1 MEDLLCPSCGAS
13 LRPTERDAS
22 SLELASDQPGPVAKT
37 ITWRA
42 DTAAGRVVGRF
53 QILATLGQGA
63 FGVVY
68 RAHDPQLDR
77 VVAIK
82 VPRGGLGREREGELF
97 LREARNVSQ
106 LRHPGIVPLYEVGE
120 ADGLPFLVS
129 HFVEGVTL
137 ADWLSAHKM
146 PPRQAADLVAALANA
161 LDYAHNLGI
170 VHRDLKPANIMLDGA
185 GQPQIMDF
193 GLAKRDAA
201 EITVTVDGQVLGTP
215 GYMSPEQAAGQAH
228 HVDRRCD
235 IYSLGVILY
244 LLLAGELPFRG
255 NLRMIVYQ
263 LLNEEPRRPR
273 ALNDQVPRD
282 LEAICLKAMAKD
294 PARRYATAEE
304 LAADLQRFLHG
315 EPVEARPAN
324 WLAQFYA
331 WAQRVQRVREAG
343 AVLVFIAI
351 VLIGWN
357 LLGQFSIAIGMGG
370 PGLRPTAP
378 LHLAGLLLLDFL
390 PLLAIGL
397 GTFWKRLG
405 AIWAGVLILPINIA
419 FIFAMLAGFLKYDY
433 GGLYAEPG
441 AVAPVFSLLVVQTS
455 LGWLLYLIA
464 LVAYYSNRNAM
475 RWSHFPGGP
484 IPSGTPPSAD

>member
-1 MEDLLCPSCGAS
+1 MDEVRASCGAS
-13 LRPTERDAS
+13 LHSTEREAS
-22 SLELASDQPGPVAKT
+22 SLELGSDQPGAVAKT
-37 ITWRA
+37 ITWQA
-42 DTAAGRVVGRF
+42 DAAAGRTVGRF
-53 QILATLGQGA
+53 QIMATVGQGA

-77 VVAIK
+77 IVAIK

-97 LREARNVSQ
+97 LREARSVSQ

-129 HFVEGVTL
+129 HFVDGVTL
-137 ADWLSAHKM
+137 ADWLSAHKL
-146 PPRQAADLVAALANA
+146 PPRQAAELMVALANA
-161 LDYAHNLGI
+161 LNYAHNLGI
-170 VHRDLKPANIMLDGA
+170 VHRDLKPANIMLDSA

-201 EITVTVDGQVLGTP
+201 EITVTVDGQMLGTP

-228 HVDRRCD
+228 HVDRRSD

-294 PARRYATAEE
+294 PARRYATAEQ
-304 LAADLQRFLHG
+304 LAADLQRYLNG

-343 AVLVFIAI
+343 AVMIFVAVVLICWSLLGLLFIA
-351 VLIGWN
+351 VGR
-357 LLGQFSIAIGMGG
+357 GG
-370 PGLRPTAP
+370 PLIRPAAS
-378 LHLAGLLLLDFL
+378 LHLVGILFFAWV

-397 GTFWKRLG
+397 GTFYRRLA
-405 AIWAGVLILPINIA
+405 AIWAGVVILPMNIA
-419 FIFAMLAGFLKYDY
+419 FDFAMLAGLKYDF

-441 AVAPVFSLLVVQTS
+441 TVGTGFSLLIAVSS
-455 LGWLLYLIA
+455 LGWLQYLIA

-475 RWSHFPGGP
+475 RWSRFPDGP
-484 IPSGTPPSAD
+484 IPSGTPPSAA